1 MDGSPDDSGDEMHHQ
16 VAWMR
21 PSDRSIV
28 KEISDYGG
36 WIKPASLTLNLPYT
50 RNHIAA
56 RCRELSDHGLLERH
70 EDTAAYRAT
79 DKGREFLA
87 DKLEPSDLLDD
98 SDDEA
103 NGE

>member
-1 MDGSPDDSGDEMHHQ
+1 MDGSRDDSGEEMHHQ
-16 VAWMR
+16 VDWMR

-36 WIKPASLTLNLPYT
+36 WIKPASLTLNFPYT

-70 EDTAAYRAT
+70 DDTAAYRAT
-79 DKGREFLA
+79 DKARDYLA
-87 DKLEPSDLLDD
+87 DNIDASDLEDDD
-98 SDDEA
+98 SDNSE
-103 NGE
+103 